1 MLQPITIRYPFR
13 PRQWSVACGQVA
25 DLFGLP
31 AEEPPF
37 TLVENWSLEV
47 ARGDI
52 ILWTGPSG
60 SGKSSLLRATATQL
74 QARDASTLVLPEVPL
89 IDSLPGELA
98 ARWDLLGACGLG
110 EARLLLRTPAE
121 LSEGQRYR
129 FRLAYALSQAAPGEW
144 LALDEFAAVLD
155 RTLARVV
162 AFNLARQ
169 ARRRGLGL
177 LLASPHVDIV
187 DDLQPDLWVEC
198 EHAQTP
204 RVHRRRGLRRPY
216 ISFAEQLWMSEG
228 SLRDWPY
235 FARWHYRTGRPVG
248 VRRVLLLWHGP
259 RPVGICI
266 FGAAAAG
273 LRLRSRFFGLSLRRS
288 QLTLDALNA
297 QLWQLQRV
305 VLHPDYRGAGIA
317 AAFVRRACRL
327 CPVEWIETL
336 AAMGHVADPFFR
348 QAGFVRVGIVTPR
361 RHFGQPATPTRRGWD
376 RRRHTDTA
384 PVYYLFDNRQQDPID
399 NYQQDPGSL
408 ADVARVEPDVCGWS
422 AD

>member
-1 MLQPITIRYPFR
+1 MLQPITIRYPFQ

-31 AEEPPF
+31 AEEAPF

-52 ILWTGPSG
+52 VLWTGPSG
-60 SGKSSLLRATATQL
+60 AGKSSLLRAAATQL
-74 QARDASTLVLPEVPL
+74 QARDVSSLELPEVPL
-89 IDSLPGELA
+89 IDGLPGELPT
-98 ARWDLLGACGLG
+98 RCDLLAACGLG

-129 FRLAYALSQAAPGEW
+129 FRLACALAHVASGEW
-144 LALDEFAAVLD
+144 LAIDEFAAVLD

-169 ARRRGLGL
+169 VRRRGVGL
-177 LLASPHVDIV
+177 LLASPHADIV
-187 DDLQPDLWVEC
+187 DDLQPDVWVEC
-198 EHAQTP
+198 AAAEPP

-216 ISFAEQLWMSEG
+216 ISFAEQLWMSDG

-235 FARWHYRTGRPVG
+235 FARWHYRSGRPVG

-266 FGAAAAG
+266 FGAAAAT

-288 QLTLDALNA
+288 QLSLDALNA

-317 AAFVRRACRL
+317 AAFVRRACQL

-336 AAMGHVADPFFR
+336 AAMGQVAEPFFR
-348 QAGFVRVGIVTPR
+348 QAGFVRVGVVTPR
-361 RHFGQPATPTRRGWD
+361 RHSRQPAPLRRRGWD
-376 RRRHTDTA
+376 LRRRHPSTA
-384 PVYYLFDNRQQDPID
+384 PVYYLFDNRQRDR
-399 NYQQDPGSL
+399 GSPV
-408 ADVARVEPDVCGWS
+408 DVAGAEPDFSG
-422 AD
+422 